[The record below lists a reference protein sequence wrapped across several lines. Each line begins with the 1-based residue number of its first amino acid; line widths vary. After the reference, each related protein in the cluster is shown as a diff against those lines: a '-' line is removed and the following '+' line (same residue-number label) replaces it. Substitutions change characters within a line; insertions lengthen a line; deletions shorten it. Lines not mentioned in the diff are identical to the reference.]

1 MNHQLAKRNVGN
13 WKAIGECQSKYDC
26 KLVRTSLATYCL
38 PPYRGGQ
45 MCESISPLNLTI
57 KLKSGKELNMCEH
70 ETLIEAKRYSPEE
83 IVDEIL
89 THGNWF
95 EIADWEVADNKTLA
109 GFWLELVFQ
118 YSQFEFN
125 KELTD
130 DENRIELIESLRDIM
145 KDQIS
150 YLAEHENRMNNYDGI
165 EK

>member
-1 MNHQLAKRNVGN
+1 MKGQIMDTEYDEFYDEPIVPV
-13 WKAIGECQSKYDC
+13 EKY
-26 KLVRTSLATYCL
+26 
-38 PPYRGGQ
+38 Q
-45 MCESISPLNLTI
+45 
-57 KLKSGKELNMCEH
+57 
-70 ETLIEAKRYSPEE
+70 PEE
-83 IVDEIL
+83 VVDEIL

-95 EIADWEVADNKTLA
+95 EIGDWKVAYDKTLA
-109 GFWLELVFQ
+109 GFWKELVFQ

-150 YLAEHENRMNNYDGI
+150 YLAEHENKFNNYDGI